1 MVNIAMIEGKYYA
14 LPLLLHESAKNKIMA
29 EASIG
34 TVLQTHHGPNMLSL
48 SSEIQYAESK
58 Q

>member
-1 MVNIAMIEGKYYA
+1 MIEGKYYA